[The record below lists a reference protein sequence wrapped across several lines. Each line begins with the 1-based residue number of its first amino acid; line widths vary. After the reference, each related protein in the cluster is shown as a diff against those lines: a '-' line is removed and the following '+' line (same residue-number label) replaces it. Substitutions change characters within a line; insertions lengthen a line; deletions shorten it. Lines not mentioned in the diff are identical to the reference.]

1 MDAWQEAQAVE
12 FIRALRFQVRE
23 MTGKLAWIKRQ
34 TANASNARANALR
47 AEAVVLRRDIREAES
62 LVGRLERCY
71 VPQPHAHALR
81 RGHRHG
87 NRPAKTYV

>member
-1 MDAWQEAQAVE
+1 MDAWQKAQAVE

-23 MTGKLAWIKRQ
+23 MTGKLAWIERQ

-47 AEAVVLRRDIREAES
+47 AEAVVLRRDIREAEA
-62 LVGRLERCY
+62 LVGRLEQRY
-71 VPQPHAHALR
+71 VPPPPARAMR
-81 RGHRHG
+81 RGHTHG